1 MSVGLTCKSVWSW
14 LFLRLT
20 LTSKKFIS
28 SLDHSAVNLIVGWKA
43 ISVSV
48 TFFQES
54 SSSSQIK
61 NIPSIYLH
69 HMCGCSL
76 MPSRILSSRSA
87 INSIA
92 YGEANLVPITVK
104 FFHRTESC
112 CSVTQFLQALLKF
125 QFSFFLRSLI

>member
-1 MSVGLTCKSVWSW
+1 MSVGLICKSVWSW

-20 LTSKKFIS
+20 LKSKMFIS

-48 TFFQES
+48 TCFKES

-61 NIPSIYLH
+61 NISSIYLY
-69 HMCGCSL
+69 HMRGCSL
-76 MPSRILSSRSA
+76 MSSTILSSRSA

-92 YGEANLVPITVK
+92 YGEANLAQITVK
-104 FFHRTESC
+104 FFHWTERC
-112 CSVTQFLQALLKF
+112 CSITQFLQVLLKF
-125 QFSFFLRSLI
+125 QLSFFLRSLI